1 MPNQRGQ
8 PRRFTTEDD
17 FITAMKNYLD
27 IEKVFPN
34 IAGFCVYADIS
45 RETYYEHKVYY
56 PYAYKKVEQMLEDAV
71 LHIDPKY
78 AARVIFYM
86 KNKHGYKD
94 IQENT
99 ITVPEPIT
107 INYQNLPTDDL
118 IRLKAIVEKAKDDNT
133 KD

>member
-1 MPNQRGQ
+1 MPNSRGQ
-8 PRRFTTEDD
+8 PRRFSTEDD
-17 FITAMKNYLD
+17 FTNAMKNYLE

-56 PYAYKKVEQMLEDAV
+56 PYAYKRVEQMLEDAV

-94 IQENT
+94 IQEQN
-99 ITVPEPIT
+99 ISVAEPIK
-107 INYQNLPTDDL
+107 INLSNLTDDEL
-118 IRLKAIVEKAKDDNT
+118 RTLKELQEKAKADDT
-133 KD
+133 K

>member
-1 MPNQRGQ
+1 MPKSRGQ
-8 PRRFTTEDD
+8 PRRFETEDD

-34 IAGFCVYADIS
+34 IAGFCVYADLA
-45 RETYYEHKVYY
+45 RETYYEYKGYY
-56 PYAYKKVEQMLEDAV
+56 PNAYKRVEQMLEDAV

-94 IQENT
+94 VQEQT
-99 ITVPEPIT
+99 ISVPEPIT
-107 INYQNLPTDDL
+107 INYSKLGTDDL
-118 IRLKAIVEKAKDDNT
+118 MKLREIAEKAKDDHT